1 VKTAAKAKTG
11 TDWRKI
17 VGFTVFSGLMLLAL
31 VLANS
36 GRAAIETPPPPSV
49 WSDKADYAPGEQVTL
64 SGANWAVGES
74 VHIRVND
81 DAGQTWS
88 RDVDVTAAADGTI
101 SDQFSLPTSFV
112 AAYSVTATGASS
124 GTATWTF
131 TDGNVNVRAD
141 EGSNHI
147 AVMFPVGSV
156 QVFANANCSGSS
168 IQSNPSQFTTAAN
181 ANFTNSGVGAGTG
194 QSTRLTAPSPL
205 SIGSTTYTFSSW
217 AVNANATLVS
227 TSGTSACF
235 LSGGNPALTLIANYN
250 AAPTNSA
257 PTTPGQPTASANPN
271 NGIFTLSWT
280 ASTDPQGD
288 SVSYRIERRVSTD
301 PDTAFAL
308 VTGAGAVTT
317 NSFDFPAGSPEAQG
331 IWVYRVRASDGS
343 LTSVFSANSAAI
355 TVDRTAP
362 TVTAA
367 AVKGTAPAFA
377 DVTVYTADTWT
388 NQSVR
393 VTYTCA
399 DTGGS
404 SLTAGSGNQVVSY
417 TTDTNTSSAFSGTCV
432 DNAGHTATATSFGP
446 VKIDKTKPTISGSA
460 VKGDAPSF
468 GGATAYTADTWTNKD
483 VRVSFACADGLSG
496 VASDSVAGEDL
507 IANTP
512 VGGTTVNSSGA
523 CTDAAG
529 NSADAGSFGPVKID
543 KTKPTISGS
552 ASPAPNG
559 AGWNNTNV
567 LVSYSCS
574 DALSGVASCGP
585 DETLSGDGANQSS
598 TGTAVDHAGNS
609 DNASVSGINIDKTK
623 PVVSVT
629 GVSDGAT
636 YTLGS
641 VPAPGCATTDALSGV
656 KTEAVLNTSGG
667 PVGSITATCGGAED
681 KAGNTDS
688 ASVTYTVRYNF
699 TGFFAP
705 VDNNDVC
712 NVVKAGSAVPVKFS
726 LHGYQGMNIFAS
738 GYPKVSTGT
747 CTNSAMDNVEETVT
761 AGGSSLNYDTASD
774 QYIYVWK
781 TDKTWGGK
789 AMRFTIVFADGTTRY
804 ARFSFTK

>member
-1 VKTAAKAKTG
+1 MKTAAKAKTG

-36 GRAAIETPPPPSV
+36 GRAAIETPPSPSV

-147 AVMFPVGSV
+147 VVMFPVGSV

-235 LSGGNPALTLIANYN
+235 LSGGNPAPTLIANYN

-257 PTTPGQPTASANPN
+257 PTTPGQPTASSNPN

-331 IWVYRVRASDGS
+331 IWVYRIRASDGS

-404 SLTAGSGNQVVSY
+404 SLTAGSGNQVDSY

-432 DNAGHTATATSFGP
+432 DNAGHTATAT
-446 VKIDKTKPTISGSA
+446 
-460 VKGDAPSF
+460 
-468 GGATAYTADTWTNKD
+468 
-483 VRVSFACADGLSG
+483 
-496 VASDSVAGEDL
+496 
-507 IANTP
+507 
-512 VGGTTVNSSGA
+512 
-523 CTDAAG
+523 
-529 NSADAGSFGPVKID
+529 SFGPVKID